1 MISTIKNNFYL
12 ILCTRLS
19 SFFHHATSDHSLRC
33 SFNRIQTVY
42 VCVCIYVCVCMYLF
56 INDHFKTRILW
67 SLFMY
72 VRMYVCILCVKIPLY
87 PIIVHISPL
96 PFSFSERSVTISGN
110 RCILF
115 RTRLIVLRS
124 SKDIRIGAAVLV
136 NESGWTFVHRCWRI
150 DDEKS
155 LLPIFCLLKQQSN
168 DLKILINLKIISS

>member
-1 MISTIKNNFYL
+1 M
-12 ILCTRLS
+12 
-19 SFFHHATSDHSLRC
+19 
-33 SFNRIQTVY
+33 Y
-42 VCVCIYVCVCMYLF
+42 VCVYACVCVSLLM
-56 INDHFKTRILW
+56 IILKRVYYD
-67 SLFMY
+67 LL
-72 VRMYVCILCVKIPLY
+72 CILCVKLPLY

-136 NESGWTFVHRCWRI
+136 NESGWTFAHRCWRI

-155 LLPIFCLLKQQSN
+155 YYYLFFLSLNNNHLTI
-168 DLKILINLKIISS
+168 LKILINLKIFLLKHPSNFSLKSTKRDWS